1 MIQIMARIEVKGG
14 EVMLSNKVKL
24 SGVNTFKLAI
34 LPTEKMKELFGRV
47 KEGDREARETL
58 VRGNLRLVLSILQRF
73 KNRGESLDDL
83 FQVGCIGLLKAID
96 NFELE
101 QGVNFSTYAVPM
113 VMGEIKRYLRDNNS
127 IHISRSIKSL
137 SHRVLQTREELL
149 KSNHREPSISEI
161 AESMEMTA
169 EEVIFAYN
177 AAQEPVSLYDPVF
190 RDSIDPVYVMDLISD
205 QSDSTEKWLENLA
218 LQEALDKLGSREKS
232 IIKARFFEGKTQV
245 EIAGQ
250 VGISQAQVS
259 RIEKSALE
267 MIRQHFRQESA
278 PEEVGREGKGKV

>member
-1 MIQIMARIEVKGG
+1 
-14 EVMLSNKVKL
+14 MLPNKVKL
-24 SGVNTFKLAI
+24 SGVNTFKLAV
-34 LPTEKMKELFGRV
+34 LPAEKMKELFCRV
-47 KEGDREARETL
+47 KEGDLEAREAL

-96 NFELE
+96 NFQLE
-101 QGVNFSTYAVPM
+101 HEVNFSTYAVPM

-149 KSNHREPSISEI
+149 KKNHREPSVSEI
-161 AESMEMTA
+161 AEVMEMSV

-177 AAQEPVSLYDPVF
+177 AALEPVSLYDPVF
-190 RDSIDPVYVMDLISD
+190 RDSTDPVYVMDLISD
-205 QSDSTEKWLENLA
+205 QSDSTERWLENLA
-218 LQEALDKLGSREKS
+218 LQEALDKLDPREKG
-232 IIKARFFEGKTQV
+232 IIEARFFEGKTQV
-245 EIAGQ
+245 EIARQ

-259 RIEKSALE
+259 RIEKAALE
-267 MIRQHFRQESA
+267 MIRGHYRQEFSA
-278 PEEVGREGKGKV
+278 GEPCNEKK

>member
-1 MIQIMARIEVKGG
+1 
-14 EVMLSNKVKL
+14 MLPNKVKL

-34 LPTEKMKELFGRV
+34 LSTEEMKELFCRV
-47 KEGDREARETL
+47 KKGDLEARDAL

-101 QGVNFSTYAVPM
+101 HEVNFSTYAVPM
-113 VMGEIKRYLRDNNS
+113 VIGEIKRYLRDNNS

-149 KSNHREPSISEI
+149 KKNHREPNLSEI
-161 AESMEMTA
+161 AEAMEMTT
-169 EEVIFAYN
+169 EEVVFAFN

-190 RDSIDPVYVMDLISD
+190 RDSTDPVYVMDLISD
-205 QSDSTEKWLENLA
+205 QSDSTEKWLENIA
-218 LQEALDKLGSREKS
+218 LQEALDKLDPREKR
-232 IIKARFFEGKTQV
+232 IIEARFFEGKTQV
-245 EIAGQ
+245 EIARQ

-259 RIEKSALE
+259 RIEKAALE
-267 MIRQHFRQESA
+267 MIRRHYKQESN
-278 PEEVGREGKGKV
+278 PEENRDEEKNNP

>member
-1 MIQIMARIEVKGG
+1 
-14 EVMLSNKVKL
+14 MLPNKVKL
-24 SGVNTFKLAI
+24 SGVNTFKLAV
-34 LPTEKMKELFGRV
+34 LPAERMRELFYRV
-47 KEGDREARETL
+47 KEGDTEARETL

-96 NFELE
+96 NFQLE
-101 QGVNFSTYAVPM
+101 HGVNFSTYAVPM

-149 KSNHREPSISEI
+149 KKNHREPTVSEI
-161 AESMEMTA
+161 AEVMGMSV

-177 AAQEPVSLYDPVF
+177 AALEPVSLYDPVF
-190 RDSIDPVYVMDLISD
+190 RDSTDPVYVMDLISD
-205 QSDSTEKWLENLA
+205 QSDSTERWLESIA
-218 LQEALDKLGSREKS
+218 LQEALDKLEPREKG
-232 IIKARFFEGKTQV
+232 IIEARFFEGKTQV
-245 EIAGQ
+245 EIARQ

-259 RIEKSALE
+259 RIEKAALE
-267 MIRQHFRQESA
+267 MIRSHYKQEFISEGLCNEKK
-278 PEEVGREGKGKV
+278 EE